1 MRITEPAA
9 QVNAK
14 AVALAL
20 RCFYIKKNTD
30 HRNMLKSYPV
40 VGFISCLFVC
50 LLFLFKMGKCE
61 LLFVQNLQL
70 VVAHHSQAF
79 NKAFNN
85 KSHFRSCFYVLQ
97 HKSTYCLLHNML
109 YSIKFS

>member
-1 MRITEPAA
+1 MVEMRYDVIDENYKPAA

-14 AVALAL
+14 AVASAL
-20 RCFYIKKNTD
+20 RCLYIKKNTD

-61 LLFVQNLQL
+61 LLFVQNL
-70 VVAHHSQAF
+70 
-79 NKAFNN
+79 
-85 KSHFRSCFYVLQ
+85 
-97 HKSTYCLLHNML
+97 
-109 YSIKFS
+109 

>member
-1 MRITEPAA
+1 MRINEPAT

-14 AVALAL
+14 AVASAL
-20 RCFYIKKNTD
+20 RCLYIKKNTD

-97 HKSTYCLLHNML
+97 HKSTHCLLHNMF